1 MLTLGVDLSSQD
13 ANTAVCLLRWNRGIC
28 TIERLET
35 KVSNDEI
42 VALMG
47 SARVTGIDAP
57 FGWPS
62 RFVEALATWTSED
75 RWTEPWDKP
84 TQGRLRLRETDRW
97 IHDQIKKWPMSV
109 SADSIAMCA
118 MRAASLLDRAGEPGT
133 RPNRIDAFVGA
144 LGGHRQ
150 DD

>member
-35 KVSNDEI
+35 KVRNDEI

-57 FGWPS
+57 V
-62 RFVEALATWTSED
+62 RLAQPI
-75 RWTEPWDKP
+75 R
-84 TQGRLRLRETDRW
+84 
-97 IHDQIKKWPMSV
+97 
-109 SADSIAMCA
+109 
-118 MRAASLLDRAGEPGT
+118 
-133 RPNRIDAFVGA
+133 
-144 LGGHRQ
+144 
-150 DD
+150 